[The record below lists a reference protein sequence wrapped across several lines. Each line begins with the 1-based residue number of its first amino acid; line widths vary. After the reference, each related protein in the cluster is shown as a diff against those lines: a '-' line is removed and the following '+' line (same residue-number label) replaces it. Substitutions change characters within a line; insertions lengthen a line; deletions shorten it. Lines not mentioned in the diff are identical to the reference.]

1 MTTPLRFFALAIL
14 VGTVQG
20 GCQGL
25 SRSLFASMI
34 PRHQAAEFFGF
45 FAIFEKFAGILG
57 PAIFGLTAALTG
69 SSRNAIL
76 SVMAFF
82 VIGGA
87 ILTAVDVDAGR
98 RAARE
103 ADREAT

>member
-1 MTTPLRFFALAIL
+1 MGVR
-14 VGTVQG
+14 G
-20 GCQGL
+20 G
-25 SRSLFASMI
+25 SRNSDS
-34 PRHQAAEFFGF
+34 PRHKAAEFFGF

-57 PAIFGLTAALTG
+57 PAIFGLTAALTAG

-76 SVMAFF
+76 SVMTFF

-103 ADREAT
+103 AT